1 MCLVC
6 VEAMYVF
13 LSELWINGGTAKG
26 EETGLP
32 VGWDGMGLK
41 GQVWNLGSRRRFSYS
56 PLNVDHRNSFQ
67 SVGALRV

>member
-13 LSELWINGGTAKG
+13 LSELWINGRTAKG

-32 VGWDGMGLK
+32 VGWDGIK
-41 GQVWNLGSRRRFSYS
+41 GTSMESGVK
-56 PLNVDHRNSFQ
+56 
-67 SVGALRV
+67 AKI

>member
-26 EETGLP
+26 EKTGLP
-32 VGWDGMGLK
+32 VGWDGIK
-41 GQVWNLGSRRRFSYS
+41 GTSMESGVK
-56 PLNVDHRNSFQ
+56 
-67 SVGALRV
+67 AKI